1 MRRKYKYVIIIFFFI
16 ISTRVFSQQNFFNV
30 PSSEITP
37 KGKIFFQ
44 QQLNIYNDNT
54 SGSSTFNYGVFK
66 NFEIGLN
73 AFGIAYDYNK
83 NYFLKN
89 NLNEIP
95 IFPSLGF
102 NAQKKFDIS
111 ADYSIGLGFQNLI
124 SISAKVENYFFL
136 NNKFE
141 FKRLKFIFGMYTGND
156 NYFGLETRGI
166 SDFKHLGIQG
176 GFEFDLW
183 KNKLF
188 LQSDWMSGKTPSSNL
203 IIGLVYKAQKSIFFS
218 LGYSVPNYNLT
229 SQQAIIFEFTYSP
242 K

>member
-1 MRRKYKYVIIIFFFI
+1 MRKYIFVFFYI
-16 ISTRVFSQQNFFNV
+16 FICLEMFSQQNFFNV

-73 AFGIAYDYNK
+73 AFGIAFDYKNK
-83 NYFLKN
+83 YFLKN
-89 NLNEIP
+89 NPNETP

-111 ADYSIGLGFQNLI
+111 ADYSLGLGFQNLV
-124 SISAKVENYFFL
+124 SISAKIENYFFL
-136 NNKFE
+136 NNKFD
-141 FKRLKFIFGMYTGND
+141 FKRLKFVIGLYTGNN
-156 NYFGLETRGI
+156 NYFGAETRGI
-166 SDFKHLGIQG
+166 DAFKYLGIQSG
-176 GFEFDLW
+176 VEFDIW
-183 KNKLF
+183 KNRLF
-188 LQSDWMSGKTPSSNL
+188 FQSDWMSGKTPSSNL
-203 IIGLVYKAQKSIFFS
+203 IIGFVYKTQKSIFFS
-218 LGYSVPNYNLT
+218 LGYSVPNYTIT
-229 SQQAIIFEFTYSP
+229 SQQAIIFEFTYAL